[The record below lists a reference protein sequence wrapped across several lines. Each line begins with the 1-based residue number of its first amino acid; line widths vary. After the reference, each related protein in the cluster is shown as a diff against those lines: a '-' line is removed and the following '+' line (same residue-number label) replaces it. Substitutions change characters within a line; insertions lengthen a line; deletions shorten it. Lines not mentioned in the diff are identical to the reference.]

1 MTGDEPL
8 NRGYQY
14 AFSSRGASMFDV
26 SARERKACTMVAV
39 LEDYLDRPLQELRV
53 LNVGG
58 SSGIIDHYLSQ
69 YAGRVVGID
78 IDDAAIRYA
87 KKTYTNENLEFQV
100 ADALC
105 LPFSNESFDISICSQ
120 VYEHVMDAGKMLD
133 EIFRV
138 LIPGGVCYFAAN
150 NRLMLNEPH
159 YNLPLLSVL
168 PRSLS
173 HIYIKISG
181 KGDYY
186 YEKHLSYWGL
196 KSLVKK
202 FYVTDYTRKTA
213 FESKK
218 YCTDYMIKPNSLQE
232 KAAKIILKY
241 VYWLSPG
248 YIWLLQKPF

>member
-1 MTGDEPL
+1 
-8 NRGYQY
+8 
-14 AFSSRGASMFDV
+14 MFDV
-26 SARERKACTMVAV
+26 SARERKARTMMAV

-69 YAGRVVGID
+69 YAGRVVGMD

-100 ADALC
+100 ADALN

-138 LIPGGVCYFAAN
+138 LIPGGICYFAAN
-150 NRLMLNEPH
+150 NRLVLNEPH

-168 PRSLS
+168 PRFLS
-173 HIYIKISG
+173 HIYMKVSG
-181 KGDYY
+181 KGNYY
-186 YEKHLSYWGL
+186 YEKHFSYWGL

-202 FYVTDYTRKTA
+202 FHIMDYTRKTV

-218 YCTDYMIKPNSLQE
+218 YCTDYMIKPNSLKE
-232 KAAKIILKY
+232 KSAKIILNY
-241 VYWLSPG
+241 AYWLSPG